1 MPAPTKQNISDGIDR
16 MYEKYTRPLT
26 QREIADECGCSHTT
40 IRNIEKAA
48 LAKLADKFKERGIMR
63 NNYGGKVAKYG
74 SRVMRPRDIPSD
86 YVPPVFDEERYY
98 QDNDFRYSKNF
109 KMYRQLIETIL
120 RHTGKLMS
128 IRDIHIALGVH
139 AQVRWTCD
147 ALDMAENVLYVPG
160 YVDKWTWFDAKQ
172 TVEEK
177 KWNGIVI
184 TPPASKIYP
193 SALMES

>member
-1 MPAPTKQNISDGIDR
+1 MKDTR
-16 MYEKYTRPLT
+16 TEKITRRILALEPGEPMT
-26 QREIADECGCSHTT
+26 QREIARLAGCSHMT
-40 IRNIEKAA
+40 INKIEQTALEKIRKAFEE
-48 LAKLADKFKERGIMR
+48 KGMR

-86 YVPPVFDEERYY
+86 YVPPVFDEEKYY

-139 AQVRWTCD
+139 AQVRWTMD
-147 ALDMAENVLYVPG
+147 ALEMAENVLYVPG

-193 SALMES
+193 SALMEGK

>member
-1 MPAPTKQNISDGIDR
+1 MKDTR
-16 MYEKYTRPLT
+16 TEKITRRILALEPGEPMT
-26 QREIADECGCSHTT
+26 QREIARLAGCSHMT
-40 IRNIEKAA
+40 INKIEQTAIEKIRKAFEE
-48 LAKLADKFKERGIMR
+48 KGMR

-86 YVPPVFDEERYY
+86 YVPPVFDEEKYY

-139 AQVRWTCD
+139 AQVRWTMD
-147 ALDMAENVLYVPG
+147 ALEMAENVLYVPG

-172 TVEEK
+172 TVEK

-193 SALMES
+193 SALMEGK